1 MTYIN
6 FYVCNEAVIV
16 PMFQDAAD
24 DLAQRTIAAA
34 FPERQLISLD
44 ATALLHG
51 GGGIHCITLQQP
63 QPPSTGAKRIAG
75 YRGDCCFLPGV
86 TIWG

>member
-1 MTYIN
+1 MPKPKRRDDGRVLTMTYVN
-6 FYVCNEAVIV
+6 FYVCNGAVIV
-16 PMFQDAAD
+16 PMFEDAAD

-34 FPERQLISLD
+34 FPDRKLISLD

-63 QPPSTGAKRIAG
+63 EPAAVP
-75 YRGDCCFLPGV
+75 
-86 TIWG
+86 